1 MSGGGGEADS
11 EERWWS
17 KVIRTE
23 FCKMCTEYSAD
34 EKCEYMESCELQE
47 KLQEKFQKIFEENKR
62 LRAENKKLRKKIEKM
77 ETDKSW
83 ADFPDMMGK

>member
-1 MSGGGGEADS
+1 M
-11 EERWWS
+11 
-17 KVIRTE
+17 IRKE

-34 EKCEYMESCELQE
+34 EKCEYRESCELQE
-47 KLQEKFQKIFEENKR
+47 KLQKIFEENKK
-62 LRAENKKLRKKIEKM
+62 LREENKKLRKKIEKM

>member
-1 MSGGGGEADS
+1 M
-11 EERWWS
+11 
-17 KVIRTE
+17 IRKE

-34 EKCEYMESCELQE
+34 EKCEYMESCELQK
-47 KLQEKFQKIFEENKR
+47 KLQKVFEENKK
-62 LRAENKKLRKKIEKM
+62 LRAENKELRKKIEKM

>member
-1 MSGGGGEADS
+1 M
-11 EERWWS
+11 
-17 KVIRTE
+17 IRKE

-34 EKCEYMESCELQE
+34 EKCEYMESCKLQE
-47 KLQEKFQKIFEENKR
+47 KLQKVFEENKK
-62 LRAENKKLRKKIEKM
+62 LRAENKELRKKVKKM

>member
-1 MSGGGGEADS
+1 M
-11 EERWWS
+11 
-17 KVIRTE
+17 IRKE

-34 EKCEYMESCELQE
+34 EKCEYMESCELQA
-47 KLQEKFQKIFEENKR
+47 KLQKIFEENKK
-62 LRAENKKLRKKIEKM
+62 LRAENKELRKKIEKM